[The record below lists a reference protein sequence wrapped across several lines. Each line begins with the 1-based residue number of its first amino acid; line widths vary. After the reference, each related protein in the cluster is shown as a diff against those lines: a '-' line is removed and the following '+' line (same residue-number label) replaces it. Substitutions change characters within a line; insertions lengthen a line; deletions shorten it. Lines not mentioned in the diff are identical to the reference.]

1 MYFIRL
7 RMFPFIPNL
16 PRVVVVCWF
25 IMGTVLSRSVVS
37 SSLQRMACSHP
48 GFSAHGDS
56 PGKNTGV
63 SCHALLQGIFP
74 TQGSN
79 PGLPCCRQMFYHLS
93 HRGRLRSNQSFLK
106 GNQHWLF
113 TGRIDA
119 EAEAPILWSPDEK
132 SRLIRKDPDSGRIE
146 GRRRRGWQGMRWLDS
161 ITKPIQWTWTWEISG
176 R

>member
-1 MYFIRL
+1 MLLSCVRIFAT
-7 RMFPFIPNL
+7 P
-16 PRVVVVCWF
+16 W
-25 IMGTVLSRSVVS
+25 TVAYQVPPS
-37 SSLQRMACSHP
+37 M
-48 GFSAHGDS
+48 GFSRQEWVG
-56 PGKNTGV
+56 
-63 SCHALLQGIFP
+63 CHFLLQEIFP

-79 PGLPCCRQMFYHLS
+79 PGLLHCRQMLYHLS